1 MANLP
6 TIRKGDAGDYV
17 KRMQHLLAASGYMN
31 EANTANY
38 DGVWGNGTDKAKV
51 NFDNAHGLTPS
62 PPTDCG
68 DKSWESLM
76 TGRVW

>member
-6 TIRKGDAGDYV
+6 TIKKGDSGPYV
-17 KRMQHLLAASGYMN
+17 KRMQHLLAAAGYMN

-38 DGVWGNGTDKAKV
+38 DGQWGSGTDGAKAR
-51 NFDNAHGLTPS
+51 FDNDHGLTPS

-68 DKSWESLM
+68 DKSWKALM
-76 TGRVW
+76 GG